1 MPSSIIFLIGL
12 LQSGGII
19 MIFLELLFRIIYAI
33 YTFSIIIDIEVFHTC
48 DISHAILFINN
59 YIGGKNN
66 VGV

>member
-48 DISHAILFINN
+48 DISRAILSINN
-59 YIGGKNN
+59 YIGGKNT